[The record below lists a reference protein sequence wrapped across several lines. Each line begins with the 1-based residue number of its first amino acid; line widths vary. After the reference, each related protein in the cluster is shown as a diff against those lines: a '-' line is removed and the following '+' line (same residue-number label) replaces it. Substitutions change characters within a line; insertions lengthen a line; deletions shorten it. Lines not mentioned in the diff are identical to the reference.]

1 MKQVKRK
8 RGRPRLSEAEKI
20 ARRKAREEMKKLK
33 AKSIAKHQKENFR
46 KLETYLLT
54 PSGKCPY
61 PLSGT
66 SEVAVKDWITGV
78 LSFKNKAGS
87 RHTVQSITYW
97 VRDFYSVFS
106 EEHKIV
112 SDRILE
118 LKEELMLPDRSKRL
132 ALVTQRVLEE
142 TKRME
147 NTNEEI

>member
-1 MKQVKRK
+1 MKQIKRK

-20 ARRKAREEMKKLK
+20 ARKKAREEMKKLS

-46 KLETYLLT
+46 KIETYLLT
-54 PSGKCPY
+54 PAGRCPY

-78 LSFKNKAGS
+78 LSFKNKSGS

-112 SDRILE
+112 SNRILE

-142 TKRME
+142 IKRME
-147 NTNEEI
+147 NINEEI